1 MFSDDNFWQSLTVT
15 IISYMDQLR
24 VAVGAEKDFID
35 HVKFRTCTERAF
47 SMIFDAAV
55 KPN

>member
-15 IISYMDQLR
+15 IISYTDQLR

-35 HVKFRTCTERAF
+35 HVKFRTCTEKAF
-47 SMIFDAAV
+47 NMIYDAAV